1 MHRNGKQILMNKAF
15 SEILKLKALSMW
27 SRTRR
32 YLSFATKAS
41 LLLCRMV
48 TSHTQDKHCNASG
61 ACVLKVNNLG
71 LYTINEKQ
79 REVTTVIS
87 GTLYPELKSC
97 FGWE

>member
-1 MHRNGKQILMNKAF
+1 M
-15 SEILKLKALSMW
+15 
-27 SRTRR
+27 
-32 YLSFATKAS
+32 KAS
-41 LLLCRMV
+41 LLLYRMV

-87 GTLYPELKSC
+87 GTLALSRAEIMFWMGMRLD
-97 FGWE
+97 